1 VLSEES
7 ACHRCLKRLVNPGK
21 EACLLSQQDTE
32 KKSEVITAKRVW
44 MFQGI
49 RDFPEF
55 LKKVRLEMKLVD
67 TPTWR
72 QVRSTTA
79 IVIAFVFLFA
89 FYLRMLD
96 WIFTP
101 LNRWIFNH

>member
-7 ACHRCLKRLVNPGK
+7 ACYRCLKRLVDLGK

-32 KKSEVITAKRVW
+32 KKSEVMTAKKGG

-55 LKKVRLEMKLVD
+55 LKKVCLEMKLVD
-67 TPTWR
+67 TPSWR
-72 QVRSTTA
+72 QVQSTTA

-96 WIFTP
+96 WIFAP
-101 LNRWIFNH
+101 LDRWIFNH

>member
-1 VLSEES
+1 M
-7 ACHRCLKRLVNPGK
+7 
-21 EACLLSQQDTE
+21 SQQDTE
-32 KKSEVITAKRVW
+32 KKSEVTTAKKGG

-55 LKKVRLEMKLVD
+55 LKKVCLEMKFVD
-67 TPTWR
+67 TPSWR
-72 QVRSTTA
+72 QVQSTTA

-96 WIFTP
+96 WIFAP
-101 LNRWIFNH
+101 LDRWIFNR

>member
-1 VLSEES
+1 MSE
-7 ACHRCLKRLVNPGK
+7 
-21 EACLLSQQDTE
+21 QDTE
-32 KKSEVITAKRVW
+32 KKSEVMTATKGGV
-44 MFQGI
+44 FQGI

-55 LKKVRLEMKLVD
+55 LRNVCLEMKLVN

-72 QVRSTTA
+72 QVQSTTA

-96 WIFTP
+96 WIFAP
-101 LNRWIFNH
+101 LDRWIFNR

>member
-7 ACHRCLKRLVNPGK
+7 ACYRCLKRLVDPGK

-32 KKSEVITAKRVW
+32 KKSEVTTAKKDG
-44 MFQGI
+44 MFLGI

-55 LKKVRLEMKLVD
+55 LKKVCLEMKFVD
-67 TPTWR
+67 TPSWR
-72 QVRSTTA
+72 QVQSTTA

-96 WIFTP
+96 WIFA
-101 LNRWIFNH
+101 LLDRWIFNR

>member
-1 VLSEES
+1 LSE
-7 ACHRCLKRLVNPGK
+7 
-21 EACLLSQQDTE
+21 QDTE
-32 KKSEVITAKRVW
+32 KKSEVMTATKAGV
-44 MFQGI
+44 FQGI

-55 LKKVRLEMKLVD
+55 LRNVCLEMKLVN

-72 QVRSTTA
+72 QVQSTTA

-96 WIFTP
+96 WIFAP
-101 LNRWIFNH
+101 LDRWIFNR